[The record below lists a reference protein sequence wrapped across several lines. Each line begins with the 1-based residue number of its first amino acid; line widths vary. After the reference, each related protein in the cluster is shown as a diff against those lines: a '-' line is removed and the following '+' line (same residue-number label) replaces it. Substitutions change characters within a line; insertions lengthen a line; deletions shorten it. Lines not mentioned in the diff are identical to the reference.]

1 MSTTFSTS
9 VQFSSRLYFSKKKNI
24 NLISFPSKQ
33 LKPGLP
39 SSVTLQPAQ
48 GETEK
53 PCGVDF
59 ILRCYVAKNA
69 EDKIEKRNSVRL
81 AIKKI
86 THAPAE
92 HTQRVSPSC

>member
-1 MSTTFSTS
+1 M
-9 VQFSSRLYFSKKKNI
+9 
-24 NLISFPSKQ
+24 KQ

-59 ILRCYVAKNA
+59 ILRCFVAKNA

-92 HTQRVSPSC
+92 HTQRVSPSHDHLIR